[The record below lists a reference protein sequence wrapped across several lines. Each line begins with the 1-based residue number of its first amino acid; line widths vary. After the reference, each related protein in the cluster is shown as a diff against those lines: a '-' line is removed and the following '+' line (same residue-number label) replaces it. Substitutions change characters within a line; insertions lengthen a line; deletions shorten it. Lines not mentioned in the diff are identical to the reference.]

1 MHIRRWLLV
10 SFLQSAKR
18 LKVIP
23 VMGDKIHSPRSVE
36 RVIDSNM
43 RFQQNQSIPKSQT
56 FCYKCPSFF
65 HGLCCHAEL
74 H

>member
-18 LKVIP
+18 LKVCVP

-43 RFQQNQSIPKSQT
+43 RFQQSQSIPKSI
-56 FCYKCPSFF
+56 FL

-74 H
+74 HRRDS